1 VSSDRPRVLLVGDTL
16 NLGGTEGQF
25 VEVALGLNP
34 AHWDVHVSCIK
45 AEGPLRAKLEEAG
58 LSPWT
63 CGRGSFKSPRLGLA
77 IAGLVRY
84 LRRHRVQLV
93 HSFDLYSNV
102 LAVAAAR
109 LAGVPAVIASQRDLG
124 DVRSESKRIA
134 NRLALR
140 SATAVLVNA
149 EAISSRLVETR
160 VVHQSKITVIRNGI
174 DLGRFPAKHRREPCK
189 CGPVVGTLAN
199 LRPEKGIDDLLRA
212 AALITQAGTNAQFVI
227 WGDGPQRAELEGL
240 ASQLGLRQAVR
251 FAGHTTSAQDALK
264 TLDIFVFPP
273 TSNEGLS
280 NALLEA
286 MAVGLPVVAT
296 RTGGNTELVEQ
307 NRTGLLVSAGQP
319 EELARA
325 ITRLID
331 EPALAVRLGERASEH
346 VRSEYNMARMLA
358 RLEDFYRQVLSGVG
372 Q

>member
-1 VSSDRPRVLLVGDTL
+1 MSPDRPPVLLVGDTL

-25 VEVALGLNP
+25 VEVAIGLNP
-34 AHWDVHVSCIK
+34 ALWDVHVSCIR
-45 AEGPLRAKLEEAG
+45 AEGPLRTKLEEAG

-77 IAGLVRY
+77 VASLVRY

-102 LAVAAAR
+102 LAVTAAR

-124 DVRSESKRIA
+124 DVRSKGKRIA
-134 NRLALR
+134 NRFALR
-140 SATAVLVNA
+140 NATAVLVNT

-160 VVHQSKITVIRNGI
+160 VLHPSKITVIRNGI
-174 DLGRFPAKHRREPCK
+174 DLRRFPPKHRRDSCA

-199 LRPEKGIDDLLRA
+199 LRREKGIDDLLRA
-212 AALITQAGTNAQFVI
+212 AALITRAGTNARFVI
-227 WGDGPQRAELEGL
+227 WGDGPLRAELEGL
-240 ASQLGLRQAVR
+240 ASQLGLHQAVR
-251 FAGHTTSAQDALK
+251 FAGHTTSAQDALES
-264 TLDIFVFPP
+264 LDIFVLPP

-296 RTGGNTELVEQ
+296 RMGGNSELISHD
-307 NRTGLLVSAGQP
+307 RTGLLVSAGQP
-319 EELARA
+319 EELAKA

-331 EPALAVRLGERASEH
+331 EPALAARLGERASDH
-346 VRSEYNMARMLA
+346 VRSEYNMAGMLV
-358 RLEDFYRQVLSGVG
+358 RLEDFYRQVLSGAG